1 MIESTQASRDNLKKF
16 FFVGTCLYV
25 FLNPANIPAWDAGPK
40 DCKHDVCSGRDW
52 RGNTHLWVVDRAID
66 LLAKS
71 DDPIARKAI
80 ARMNKKGSNACR
92 AQWESGLWDT
102 DDGFLAENFGSSQ
115 RLGTHFYNP
124 TGIDAWGQPTE
135 IRTYTLIAGPARNV
149 GQKIYFGDARLN
161 ARYRLAAM
169 LRRPGDNLPETNGSF
184 PGDTSRLPES
194 EKVLSDKNLLEMT
207 LKPYYPGALGD
218 DTQAG
223 DERCYDLGTAL
234 HYLTDITEPFHA
246 SGYDVFKYPT
256 MLHAVY
262 EDYVPRIQ
270 KNFPI
275 GAAVWEKRYVGN
287 GVMPA
292 SADQVFD
299 SVARASNALAP
310 PLLKTIME
318 TGGTCTYTPEA
329 GTTFTGPCFLTDAG
343 RKAVDA
349 QTGIVLATAYQS
361 VASYLWAVFN
371 DDYLKSQAGK
381 SCPAGTQLS
390 SNNLCFMECKIG
402 YTTFGT
408 RCREDCPK
416 DGCRS
421 PAGTRYSPKIYTRLQ
436 IKAD

>member
-1 MIESTQASRDNLKKF
+1 MRRLLAAA
-16 FFVGTCLYV
+16 TCLYV
-25 FLNPANIPAWDAGPK
+25 VLVPGNAPAWDAGPK
-40 DCKHDVCSGRDW
+40 DCKHDECSGREW

-71 DDPIARKAI
+71 DDPIARKVV
-80 ARMNKKGSNACR
+80 ARMNKKGPNACR

-124 TGIDAWGQPTE
+124 TGIDAWGQQTE
-135 IRTYTLIAGPARNV
+135 IRTYTLIAGPARNA
-149 GQKIYFGDARLN
+149 GQRIYFGDARLN

-194 EKVLSDKNLLEMT
+194 EKVLTDKNLLQMV
-207 LKPYYPGALGD
+207 LKPYYPGGFMD
-218 DTQAG
+218 DNQAG

-256 MLHAVY
+256 MLHAIY

-270 KNFPI
+270 TKFPVGESVWQKFYLSRSI
-275 GAAVWEKRYVGN
+275 GTT
-287 GVMPA
+287 A

-299 SVARASNALAP
+299 SVARKSNALAQ
-310 PLLKTIME
+310 PLLKKIMD
-318 TGGTCTYTPEA
+318 TGGTCTITPEF
-329 GTTFTGPCFLTDAG
+329 GTTYTGPCFVGNKT
-343 RKAVDA
+343 VDDE
-349 QTGIVLATAYQS
+349 TGVVLAAAYQS
-361 VASYLWAVFN
+361 VASYLWAAFN
-371 DDYLKSQAGK
+371 DEYQDSKLGR
-381 SCPAGTQLS
+381 SCPAGSQLS
-390 SNNLCFMECKIG
+390 SDNMCFQECRIG

-408 RCREDCPK
+408 RCKEDCPAGGCK
-416 DGCRS
+416 DD
-421 PAGTRYSPKIYTRLQ
+421 PAAKPRPAIIYFRAKIPAKQ
-436 IKAD
+436 

>member
-1 MIESTQASRDNLKKF
+1 LRRLLTVA
-16 FFVGTCLYV
+16 TCLYV
-25 FLNPANIPAWDAGPK
+25 VLNPANVPAWDAGTK
-40 DCKHDVCSGRDW
+40 DCKHNECSEREW
-52 RGNTHLWVVDRAID
+52 RGNTHLWVVNRAID

-71 DDPIARKAI
+71 DDPIARKVV
-80 ARMNKKGSNACR
+80 ARMNKKGPKACR

-124 TGIDAWGQPTE
+124 TGVDAWGQPTE
-135 IRTYTLIAGPARNV
+135 IRTYTLIAGPARKT
-149 GQKIYFGDARLN
+149 GEKIYFGDARLN

-184 PGDTSRLPES
+184 PGDTSRMPES
-194 EKVLSDKNLLEMT
+194 EKVLTEKNLLEMV
-207 LKPYYPGALGD
+207 LKAYYPGGVSD
-218 DTQAG
+218 DNAAG

-262 EDYVPRIQ
+262 EDYVPHIQ
-270 KNFPI
+270 KKFPV
-275 GAAVWEKRYVGN
+275 GASVWDKRYINPPG
-287 GVMPA
+287 GPTA

-299 SVARASNALAP
+299 QVARASNALAQ
-310 PLLKTIME
+310 PLLKKIMD

-329 GTTFTGPCFLTDAG
+329 GTTYTGPCFLTVEA
-343 RKAVDA
+343 KKIVDA
-349 QTGIVLATAYQS
+349 QTGIVLAAAYQS
-361 VASYLWAVFN
+361 VASYLWAAFN
-371 DDYLKSQAGK
+371 DEYRDSQLGK

-390 SNNLCFMECKIG
+390 SNDMCFQECKIG

-408 RCREDCPK
+408 QCREDCPK
-416 DGCRS
+416 GGCKDA
-421 PAGTRYSPKIYTRLQ
+421 AGKPHAPVTYSRAKT
-436 IKAD
+436 KAKQ